1 MSANQRG
8 KNLNLNNYDYRE
20 PEFDPEEFQEKTIDN
35 ARKILKDKKENI
47 GNYMLE
53 EQLKKNEELQTITE
67 EIVEMKNELQ
77 SRIQRLAQRQK
88 NQMETLAFCLQ
99 NSGNPQIE
107 EVSNRILSNDYY
119 NYQLNSPISKFK

>member
-1 MSANQRG
+1 M
-8 KNLNLNNYDYRE
+8 K
-20 PEFDPEEFQEKTIDN
+20 
-35 ARKILKDKKENI
+35 KIKLS
-47 GNYMLE
+47 E

-119 NYQLNSPISKFK
+119 NYQLNSPISKFKWKWFNKFKEKSFK